1 MLIYLRF
8 LAICYFVGFVLHAM
22 DVLDLRLQFSQ
33 MSLIWQ
39 IWIVYLL
46 IFDFLASVGLW
57 LARAWGIVIFVT
69 VAASQLIAYIFF
81 QNIFGSQMLLVYF
94 HFATIGMFSLILVQR
109 KLRRS

>member
-8 LAICYFVGFVLHAM
+8 LAVSYFVGFVLHTM

-39 IWIVYLL
+39 IWIVYLM

-57 LARAWGIVIFVT
+57 LARAWGVFIFVT
-69 VAASQLIAYIFF
+69 IATSQLVAYIFF
-81 QNIFGSQMLLVYF
+81 QNIFGSQMPLVFF
-94 HFATIGMFSLILVQR
+94 HFASLGMFFLILVQR